1 MTEQELL
8 TKLKMV
14 QEMRA
19 ETNTLELKAAEKG
32 CPQHLYDSFSSFS
45 NQDEGG
51 IIIFGVDENQVLI

>member
-51 IIIFGVDENQVLI
+51 IINFRSRRKTEF